1 MALTL
6 DQLRE
11 QFQDRGLKFTSQ
23 RIAIYEALAASKEHP
38 SVDDLYS
45 LVKKNHPTLSMN
57 TVYNT
62 LETLK
67 EIGIANEVSLFHDK
81 ARYDA
86 NQSPHHHLVCLKC
99 RRIEDI
105 YDDTLN
111 DLVLS
116 GETQNQYQIV
126 GHRVEFHGY
135 CQNCKNP

>member
-116 GETQNQYQIV
+116 GETQNHYQIV

>member
-45 LVKKNHPTLSMN
+45 LVKEKHPTLSMN

-67 EIGIANEVSLFHDK
+67 EIGIANEISLFHDK

-86 NQSPHHHLVCLKC
+86 NQAPHHHLVCLKC

-105 YDDTLN
+105 YDDSLN
-111 DLVLS
+111 DLALS
-116 GETQNQYQIV
+116 SESKNRFQIV

-135 CQNCKNP
+135 CQNCKKL